1 MPGKAD
7 SGQSR
12 LLVGQVA
19 MVIDGLHLS
28 SRMISGVAVCC
39 GPPTDCVA
47 AIDESVGR
55 GSVRLGF
62 VNTFAAYLLG
72 KSDHLQSVLRDFVL
86 LNDGI
91 GLDLVSLIKYGER
104 FGFNLNGTDF
114 TPFYLKATR
123 HKYRIYL
130 LGGRPGIAERAAVAL
145 KRIAPQHDYVGE
157 HHGYF
162 AEAENAEIVAD
173 INARRADLVLVALG
187 NPQQEIWIA
196 DNIDKTAA
204 RLAIGVGALFD
215 FLADAIPRAPL
226 WMRRGKLEWL
236 YRLSLEPKRLW
247 KRYMVFTPALIMQAL
262 AEKSRLS

>member
-1 MPGKAD
+1 M
-7 SGQSR
+7 
-12 LLVGQVA
+12 A
-19 MVIDGLHLS
+19 MVIDGHHLS
-28 SRMISGVAVCC
+28 SRAISGVAVCC

-47 AIDESVGR
+47 AIDDNVGR

-62 VNTFAAYLLG
+62 VNTFTAYLLG
-72 KSDHLQSVLRDFVL
+72 KSDRLQSVLRDFVL

-114 TPFYLKATR
+114 TPFYLKSTR

-130 LGGRPGIAERAAVAL
+130 LGGRPGIAERAVTTL
-145 KRIAPQHDYVGE
+145 KRMAPQHDYVGE
-157 HHGYF
+157 RHGYF
-162 AEAENAEIVAD
+162 TEAENAEIVAD
-173 INARRADLVLVALG
+173 IKARRADLVLVALG

-196 DNIDKTAA
+196 DNIDKAGA

-226 WMRRGKLEWL
+226 WMRRAKLEWL
-236 YRLSLEPKRLW
+236 YRLSLEPNRLW

-262 AEKSRLS
+262 AEKSGLS